1 MIPSLPLFREILQGI
16 VNSKAKQG
24 HVVAG
29 LAEEITALPDSYDAM
44 VAMGRRLTH
53 LPMQADWRFIEP
65 NSLEEIWA
73 ECPPDRPVAPIA
85 RVDVAA
91 IAPRVECA
99 FLSSVCG
106 CILGKPLEINPTL
119 DDIRTAAEKT
129 GDWPIR
135 DYISE
140 GTLKAI
146 GRKHSDWKGTIRGSI
161 TAVEPDDDI
170 NYTIIGMILL
180 EEFGAGFTKQ
190 NVANKWLRNLPPG
203 WCWGPE
209 RTMNINAAIN
219 TLGSKNV
226 TEKDPF
232 EDWVEF
238 LNPGDEY
245 CGALI
250 RADAYGYACPGH
262 PALAAELAWRDA
274 SFTHR
279 RTGIYGTM
287 FAAAAISAAFVTKDP
302 LEIFRIAAKYV
313 PRRSRF
319 YEVVADS
326 IAMVEKAGDWLEGYR
341 LIHNKYKEYG
351 HCLIYQEIGTVINT
365 LRFAE
370 DIGDG
375 ICKQV
380 SQGNDT
386 DSFGCTCGS
395 ILGAYFGPGKLD
407 PRWLAPFND
416 TIHVALAAF
425 HEQRL
430 SAVARRMGQLPAR
443 VLGG

>member
-1 MIPSLPLFREILQGI
+1 MIPSLPLFRETLRGI
-16 VNSKAKQG
+16 IEWKEKQG
-24 HVVAG
+24 HVIDG
-29 LAEEITALPDSYDAM
+29 LADEAAALPDSYDAM
-44 VAMGRRLTH
+44 VEMGRRLTC
-53 LPMQADWRFIEP
+53 LPMRDDWRFVEP
-65 NSLEEIWA
+65 NSLEEILA
-73 ECPPDRPVAPIA
+73 ECDPDRPVEPMEK
-85 RVDVAA
+85 VDAAA
-91 IAPRVECA
+91 IAPRVESA

-106 CILGKPLEINPTL
+106 CILGKPLEVNPTL
-119 DDIRTAAEKT
+119 DEIRKAAEAS
-129 GDWPIR
+129 GDWPIN

-140 GTLKAI
+140 DMLAAL
-146 GRKHSDWKGTIRGSI
+146 GRRGDWLATTKGRIS
-161 TAVEPDDDI
+161 AVAPDDDI
-170 NYTIIGMILL
+170 NYTIMGMLLL
-180 EEFGAGFTKQ
+180 EEFGADFTKQ
-190 NVANKWLRNLPPG
+190 NIANRWLRNLPPG
-203 WCWGPE
+203 WCFGPE
-209 RTMNINAAIN
+209 RTTIIKAAIRS
-219 TLGSKNV
+219 LGKKDAV
-226 TEKDPF
+226 EKDPF
-232 EDWVEF
+232 EDWAEF

-287 FAAAAISAAFVTKDP
+287 FTAAAIAAAFVVKDP
-302 LEIFRIAAKYV
+302 LEIFRIAAMYV

-319 YEVVADS
+319 HEVVVDS

-341 LIHNKYKEYG
+341 LVHDKYQEYG
-351 HCLIYQEIGTVINT
+351 HCLIYQEIGTMINT

-395 ILGAYFGPGKLD
+395 ILGAFFGPGKLD

-416 TIHVALAAF
+416 TIHTSLATF

-430 SAVARRMGQLPAR
+430 SAVARRMGQLPSG
-443 VLGG
+443 VPGGS

>member
-1 MIPSLPLFREILQGI
+1 MIPSLALFREVLQGI
-16 VNSKAKQG
+16 VKSKAKQG
-24 HVVAG
+24 HVVDG
-29 LAEEITALPDSYDAM
+29 LEAEIAALPDSYDAM

-53 LPMQADWRFIEP
+53 LPMRGDWLFVEP

-73 ECPPDRPVAPIA
+73 ECPADRPVDPIEK
-85 RVDVAA
+85 VDVAA
-91 IAPRVECA
+91 IAPNVECA

-106 CILGKPLEINPTL
+106 CILGKPLEVNPTL
-119 DDIRTAAEKT
+119 DEIRKAAEAS

-135 DYISE
+135 DYITE
-140 GTLKAI
+140 EMLLAL
-146 GRKHSDWKGTIRGSI
+146 GRRGDWLATTRGRIS
-161 TAVEPDDDI
+161 AVAPDDDI
-170 NYTIIGMILL
+170 NYTIMGMLLL
-180 EEFGAGFTKQ
+180 EEFGREFTKQ
-190 NVANKWLRNLPPG
+190 NIANKWMRNLPPG

-209 RTMNINAAIN
+209 RTMNVKAAIN

-262 PALAAELAWRDA
+262 PALAATLAWRDA

-287 FAAAAISAAFVTKDP
+287 FVAAAIAAAFVVKDP

-319 YEVVADS
+319 REVVADS
-326 IAMVEKAGDWLEGYR
+326 IAMVEKAGDWFEGYA
-341 LIHNKYKEYG
+341 LIHDKYKEYG

-380 SQGNDT
+380 SQGNDA

-395 ILGAYFGPGKLD
+395 ILGAYFGPGKLE

-416 TIHVALAAF
+416 TIHVAMATF

-430 SAVARRMGQLPAR
+430 SAVARRMGHLPTR
-443 VLGG
+443 VLGQ